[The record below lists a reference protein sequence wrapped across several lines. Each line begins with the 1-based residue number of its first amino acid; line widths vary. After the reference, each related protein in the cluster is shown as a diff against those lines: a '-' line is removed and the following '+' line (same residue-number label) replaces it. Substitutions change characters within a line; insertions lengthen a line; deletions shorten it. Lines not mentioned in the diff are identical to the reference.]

1 MRCGKGPTRLLLSLV
16 AVGALS
22 LACVTGPHAGG
33 GGGAGAP
40 GRGIASPTPV
50 GPLGH
55 QGRWL
60 TDATG
65 RVLLLRGINFVP
77 KEAPYYPSAAGFGE
91 DDAAWLEDNGFDAV
105 RLGLTGAGIMPTPG
119 HIDERF
125 LDHLQETVDTLAAHH
140 IYVLLDLH
148 QDGWGE
154 RANGEPLGS
163 DGFPEWMTLTGGAAN
178 THTGFPLYY
187 VTNPAIQA
195 AFQGLWDDAPGPD
208 GVPLQAQVATM
219 FGALAQRFGHNPW
232 VLGYDVFNEPWPG
245 TEWSS
250 CLTPPDGCSDLDR
263 RELDPLYAKVTKA
276 VRAHDPDGLV
286 LGEPFVLFNFGSAG
300 TAMARPGGDP
310 ASGMSFHMYTVD
322 PAQEPQVVA
331 NALDWSTRTGGAL
344 LDTEWGATTD
354 PAAITRQADV
364 LDRAMIPWMY
374 WAYDVGVP
382 SGTASPGASFTPAVV
397 PFVARPHP
405 VAVAGTP
412 TAFAYD
418 AAARVLDFSWDA
430 TRASGEGRFP
440 PGAVTSIS
448 TPAVAYPDGYSV
460 EVTGAKVTSA
470 PCAATL
476 TLTRLP
482 AARTVSVR
490 VTSGGPQR
498 CGTVGLTAG

>member
-16 AVGALS
+16 AAGALS
-22 LACVTGPHAGG
+22 VACVTTPHAGG
-33 GGGAGAP
+33 GGGPGAP

-50 GPLGH
+50 GPIGH

-91 DDAAWLEDNGFDAV
+91 KDAAWLEDHGFDAV
-105 RLGLTGAGIMPTPG
+105 RLGLTGTGIMPTPG
-119 HIDERF
+119 RIDQTF
-125 LDHLQETVDTLAAHH
+125 LDHLQQTVDTLAAHH
-140 IYVLLDLH
+140 LYVLLDLH
-148 QDGWGE
+148 QDGWGP
-154 RANGEPLGS
+154 RAGGQPLGS
-163 DGFPEWMTLTGGAAN
+163 DGFPEWMTQTGGATN

-195 AFQGLWDDAPGPD
+195 AFQSLWDDAPGPD
-208 GVPLQAQVATM
+208 GVPLQTQVATM

-250 CLTPPDGCSDLDR
+250 CLTPPDGCTDLDR
-263 RELDPLYAKVTKA
+263 RELDPLYAQVARA

-286 LGEPFVLFNFGSAG
+286 LGEPFVLFNFGVAG
-300 TAMARPGGDP
+300 TTVGRPGGDP

-322 PAQEPQVVA
+322 AAQEPTVIA
-331 NALDWSTRTGGAL
+331 DALDWSARTGGAL
-344 LDTEWGATTD
+344 LNTEWGASTD
-354 PAAITRQADV
+354 PAAITRQADE

-374 WAYDVGVP
+374 WAYDSLTPAIVP
-382 SGTASPGASFTPAVV
+382 SVV
-397 PFVARPHP
+397 RPHP

-418 AAARVLDFSWDA
+418 AATKVLDFSWDA
-430 TRASGEGRFP
+430 TRATGLGRFP

-448 TPAVAYPDGYSV
+448 TPALTYPDGYSV
-460 EVTGAKVTSA
+460 EIHGARVTST

-482 AARTVSVR
+482 SAATVSVR
-490 VTSGGPQR
+490 VTPGGS
-498 CGTVGLTAG
+498 CGA